1 MMNATAIVDDAITLN
16 RQGLEY
22 LFLGDDE
29 KAIASLTKSIMLVQK
44 WAQLD
49 SEVCCRRCT
58 TQSNEF
64 GQHHRRIKMTS
75 NIMQPTVQS
84 LQHLNDNMFY
94 IYNRPITIL
103 EDNSTSWIL
112 KDIQQNGNDAIREY
126 SACIIFN
133 VALAYHRHGMK
144 HLSLA
149 AAAATATATSGSSS
163 PNSAAIGDAC
173 IQKAKTLYCTIIKLL
188 CVVSSKSPLNMTH
201 KSSMVVFL
209 AAHNNL
215 SQILRN
221 VGQYDLANEGMQ
233 CIATLVDQLR
243 EQYYE
248 TTMHNRNNSNGSR
261 NNQNRN
267 QEEQQEQ
274 QQQQQKEQEHHQR
287 MQFLHLQEQQQEEEE
302 TTTTTTPQQQPPTK
316 KLRRMRN
323 SGSTS
328 SFQQIQKQEQDN
340 EKEVVTMTMTTTTT
354 TSVLPSPP
362 SSPSVDIF
370 RECIDGVERNLLV
383 ISCAAAPVA

>member
-1 MMNATAIVDDAITLN
+1 MMNAAAAAAAVTIVDDAITLN
-16 RQGLEY
+16 RQGLDY
-22 LFLGDDE
+22 LFVGDDE

-44 WAQLD
+44 WAQQLD
-49 SEVCCRRCT
+49 T
-58 TQSNEF
+58 DNNA
-64 GQHHRRIKMTS
+64 GHQHQPQRTIKMTS
-75 NIMQPTVQS
+75 KIMQPTTQS
-84 LQHLNDNMFY
+84 LQHLSDTMYY

-103 EDNSTSWIL
+103 HDDDEDSTSSSSWIL
-112 KDIQQNGNDAIREY
+112 NDIKQNGNDAIREY

-144 HLSLA
+144 QHHLSSSQV
-149 AAAATATATSGSSS
+149 ATSSSS
-163 PNSAAIGDAC
+163 NPNNSVAIGDAC

-215 SQILRN
+215 SQILRG
-221 VGQYDLANEGMQ
+221 VGQYELANEGMQ

-243 EQYYE
+243 EEYYE
-248 TTMHNRNNSNGSR
+248 TIRHNRDSR
-261 NNQNRN
+261 NNHYEQ
-267 QEEQQEQ
+267 EQQEQ
-274 QQQQQKEQEHHQR
+274 KHIQDHQQRMLFLQQQQ
-287 MQFLHLQEQQQEEEE
+287 EQQHDE
-302 TTTTTTPQQQPPTK
+302 TTHTSPQRPPTK

-328 SFQQIQKQEQDN
+328 SFQRQLRKEEQDN
-340 EKEVVTMTMTTTTT
+340 EKEVVTMT
-354 TSVLPSPP
+354 TSTLIPSPP
-362 SSPSVDIF
+362 LSPSVDIF